1 MTEPSIEI
9 AELHDASPEEFRR
22 KVRSFA
28 FWLDAVRDYLPSEDG
43 VELPTDDVPLADR
56 DTLLTVLSSYV
67 VGETMALEG
76 AGALIPNAPNRE
88 AKIFLATQAV
98 DEARHLE
105 ILTQRMR
112 ELGAVDIDREL
123 DARVNPFLL
132 EFRDRLRGLCDAG
145 RFEHALFAQNVVLEA
160 MEFAAFQYHM
170 QRADAR
176 TRQMLD
182 GIVKDERRH
191 IGFGENE
198 LGRALRQDV
207 NLKSDLKRLRMELDY
222 LVLGSFEHTLSE
234 LRVPDD
240 ERPVLKRS
248 YLDAVERL
256 GLA

>member
-1 MTEPSIEI
+1 MTEPGIEN
-9 AELHDASPEEFRR
+9 AELHEASPEEFRR

-28 FWLDAVRDYLPSEDG
+28 FWLDSVRDYLPSEDG
-43 VELPTDDVPLADR
+43 LTLPADDVAEADR
-56 DTLLTVLSSYV
+56 DALITVLSSYV

-76 AGALIPNAPNRE
+76 AGALIHSAPNRE

-105 ILTQRMR
+105 ILIQRMR

-132 EFRDRLRGLCDAG
+132 EFRDRLLELVESG
-145 RFEHALFAQNVVLEA
+145 RWEHALFAQNVVLEA
-160 MEFAAFQYHM
+160 MEFAAFNHHI

-176 TRQMLD
+176 TKQMLE

-198 LGRALRQDV
+198 LGRALSGNQ
-207 NLKSDLKRLRMELDY
+207 NLKSDLGQLRMELDY

-234 LRVPDD
+234 LRVPEN